1 MSKGII
7 SLKINRINSF
17 PSIDSISSI
26 SFLLNKV
33 GDSPSVSFK
42 KILVLHDNYLV
53 AKDKFPEMKNHI
65 IDSSEGLDS
74 SDILRINSENLK
86 IYLDRLLEDLEDI
99 YIVSGGFSDIRDQ
112 ISLMEIIHHL
122 FGNYKLNY
130 FNTLDLHDKETDY
143 LFCQSNL
150 KKFFSYISQK

>member
-17 PSIDSISSI
+17 PRVDSISSI
-26 SFLLNKV
+26 SLLINRI
-33 GDSPSVSFK
+33 GESPSILFE
-42 KILVLHDNYLV
+42 KIIVLHDDYLV
-53 AKDKFPEMKNHI
+53 SKNKFPEMRNHI
-65 IDSSEGLDS
+65 SDATEEVKS
-74 SDILRINSENLK
+74 SDLSRVYSENLK
-86 IYLDRLLEDLEDI
+86 RHLDNILGDLEEI